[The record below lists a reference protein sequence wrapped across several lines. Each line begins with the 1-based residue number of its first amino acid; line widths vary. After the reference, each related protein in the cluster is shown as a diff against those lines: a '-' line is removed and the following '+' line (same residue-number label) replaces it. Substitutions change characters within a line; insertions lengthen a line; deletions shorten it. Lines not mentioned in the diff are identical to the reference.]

1 MNWYIGSINLH
12 FRWSQYHLS
21 FSRHQTV
28 SQGMEYTVERFGKYT
43 KTLKLGLHLIIP
55 IIDRVGYKLNIRE
68 QIMDVSSQEVVT
80 KDDAIVQVNGVVL
93 FQII

>member
-1 MNWYIGSINLH
+1 
-12 FRWSQYHLS
+12 
-21 FSRHQTV
+21 
-28 SQGMEYTVERFGKYT
+28 MEYTVKRFGKHT